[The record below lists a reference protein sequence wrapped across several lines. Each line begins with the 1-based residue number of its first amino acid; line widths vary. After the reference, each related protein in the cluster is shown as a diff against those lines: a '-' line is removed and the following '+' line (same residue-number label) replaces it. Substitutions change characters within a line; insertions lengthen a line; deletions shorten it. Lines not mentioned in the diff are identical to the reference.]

1 MIARAAANGLKVG
14 IRGIGASVPSRI
26 VSNSEIAELVETSD
40 EWIVERTG
48 IRERRVAEPGVGAS
62 ELAVPAARDALR
74 AAQVDASSLDLV
86 IVATITPDMPFPA
99 TAAFLADELG
109 AGKVAA
115 YDLQAGCTGFV
126 YALSQAYGSIA
137 AGLARRVLVVG
148 VDLLTKYLD
157 WHDRGTCVLF
167 GDGAGAAVVETVG
180 EGGFLGFELGND
192 GSHADDLCVPAGGTR
207 APATTATVDQKLHT
221 MRMNGREVFKFAT
234 RVMVTSAERVL
245 GIAGMQP
252 EDVDLYAPHQA
263 NKRII
268 DHAVRQLGIP
278 SERVILNVDRYGN
291 TSAASIPICLAES
304 LRNGMLRPGTTLL
317 MTGVG
322 TGLSWGSALMVWGDA
337 VSGSHDGARG

>member
-1 MIARAAANGLKVG
+1 
-14 IRGIGASVPSRI
+14 
-26 VSNSEIAELVETSD
+26 
-40 EWIVERTG
+40 
-48 IRERRVAEPGVGAS
+48 
-62 ELAVPAARDALR
+62 
-74 AAQVDASSLDLV
+74 
-86 IVATITPDMPFPA
+86 
-99 TAAFLADELG
+99 
-109 AGKVAA
+109 
-115 YDLQAGCTGFV
+115 
-126 YALSQAYGSIA
+126 
-137 AGLARRVLVVG
+137 
-148 VDLLTKYLD
+148 
-157 WHDRGTCVLF
+157 
-167 GDGAGAAVVETVG
+167 
-180 EGGFLGFELGND
+180 
-192 GSHADDLCVPAGGTR
+192 
-207 APATTATVDQKLHT
+207 
-221 MRMNGREVFKFAT
+221 MNGREVFKFAT

>member
-207 APATTATVDQKLHT
+207 AP
-221 MRMNGREVFKFAT
+221 
-234 RVMVTSAERVL
+234 
-245 GIAGMQP
+245 P
-252 EDVDLYAPHQA
+252 PPP
-263 NKRII
+263 
-268 DHAVRQLGIP
+268 P
-278 SERVILNVDRYGN
+278 SIRSSTPCE
-291 TSAASIPICLAES
+291 
-304 LRNGMLRPGTTLL
+304 
-317 MTGVG
+317 
-322 TGLSWGSALMVWGDA
+322 
-337 VSGSHDGARG
+337 